1 MSTTP
6 DHGDARILD
15 RLLRES
21 NTEESDLLRPV
32 LLELLALGTGEPP
45 VPSPEV
51 AALLVPGASN
61 VVRLDAAPRR
71 ARRAAF
77 TVLAVAATLGA
88 GTAAAAATDEGF
100 RAGLQNTVATIVTAL
115 TTGPQPSPAIPS
127 VATSGSPKPS
137 PAASGGPG
145 SSTAVP
151 PAVPGTPPATI
162 PHGIPSWLTPGT
174 EASPTDPAAP
184 HSDAPVSGDQI
195 QTHPAPSPAVPNP
208 VLPTDR
214 KRP

>member
-1 MSTTP
+1 MNTAP
-6 DHGDARILD
+6 DHGGDARIID

-21 NTEESDLLRPV
+21 NTEESDLLRTV
-32 LLELLALGTGEPP
+32 LLELRALGTGEPP

-71 ARRAAF
+71 ARRTAF
-77 TVLAVAATLGA
+77 TILAVAATLGA

-115 TTGPQPSPAIPS
+115 TTGPQPSPAPS
-127 VATSGSPKPS
+127 VAPSGSPTPS

-151 PAVPGTPPATI
+151 PALPGTPPGTI
-162 PHGIPSWLTPGT
+162 PHGIPSWPTPGT
-174 EASPTDPAAP
+174 ETSPTDPAAP
-184 HSDAPVSGDQI
+184 HSDPPVSGDQQ

-208 VLPTDR
+208 VLPTER

>member
-1 MSTTP
+1 MNTAP
-6 DHGDARILD
+6 DHGDARIID

-32 LLELLALGTGEPP
+32 LLELRALGTGEPP

-51 AALLVPGASN
+51 AAFLVPGASN

-71 ARRAAF
+71 VRRAAF

-100 RAGLQNTVATIVTAL
+100 RAGLHDTVATIVTAL
-115 TTGPQPSPAIPS
+115 TTGPQPSPAVPS
-127 VATSGSPKPS
+127 VATSGSPTPS

-145 SSTAVP
+145 SSTVVP
-151 PAVPGTPPATI
+151 PAVPGTPPGTI
-162 PHGIPSWLTPGT
+162 PHGIPSWLTPGP

-184 HSDAPVSGDQI
+184 HSDAPAPADQK
-195 QTHPAPSPAVPNP
+195 QTHPAPSPAVPKP
-208 VLPTDR
+208 VLPTER

>member
-1 MSTTP
+1 MKSAP
-6 DHGDARILD
+6 DHGDARIID

-21 NTEESDLLRPV
+21 NTEEDSDLLRSV
-32 LLELLALGTGEPP
+32 LLELRALGTGEPP

-71 ARRAAF
+71 ARRTAF
-77 TVLAVAATLGA
+77 TVLAVTATLGA

-115 TTGPQPSPAIPS
+115 TTGPRPSPAPS
-127 VATSGSPKPS
+127 VATTDSPTPS
-137 PAASGGPG
+137 RAASGGPG

-151 PAVPGTPPATI
+151 PASPGTV
-162 PHGIPSWLTPGT
+162 PHGIPSWLAPGT

-184 HSDAPVSGDQI
+184 HSDPRVPADQK
-195 QTHPAPSPAVPNP
+195 QTHPAPLPAVPNP
-208 VLPTDR
+208 VLPTER

>member
-1 MSTTP
+1 MNTAP
-6 DHGDARILD
+6 DHGDARIID

-32 LLELLALGTGEPP
+32 LLELRALGTGEPP

-51 AALLVPGASN
+51 AALLVPDTTN
-61 VVRLDAAPRR
+61 VIPFDAAPRR

-100 RAGLQNTVATIVTAL
+100 RAGLQNTVATIVTAF
-115 TTGPQPSPAIPS
+115 TTGPQPSPAVPS
-127 VATSGSPKPS
+127 VATSASPTPS

-151 PAVPGTPPATI
+151 PALQDTPPNTI

-184 HSDAPVSGDQI
+184 HSDAPVPADQK

-208 VLPTDR
+208 VLPTER